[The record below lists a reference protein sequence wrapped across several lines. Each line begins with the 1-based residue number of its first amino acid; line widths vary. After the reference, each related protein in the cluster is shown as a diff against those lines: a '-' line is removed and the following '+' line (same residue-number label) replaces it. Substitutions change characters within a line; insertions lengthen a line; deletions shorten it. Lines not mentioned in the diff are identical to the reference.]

1 MLNTALTFTGWLH
14 KDDTIRL
21 VQDKRSSTFTLW
33 PFYATFWGGEKLH
46 PSWRGILERR
56 GMRLLYHIL
65 PGSDM
70 FEESG
75 RAWHCA
81 CPEPFL
87 QFWAM
92 WWWERPAACGPQL
105 AFPRMS
111 WAEWGLCVGDAPYAA
126 QSWQE
131 QPQCLSLSIMAKIG
145 LWKISGL
152 GSALRRGVA
161 GAVAVCLAGRVH
173 ACVPTLH
180 SDNPEVSQALVW
192 WGQRGRQWAQDTV
205 LRKQPASASTAL
217 FPHAGPLA
225 AGVAILVVQTSSSL
239 QSKRSSA
246 L

>member
-56 GMRLLYHIL
+56 GMRLLYHVL
-65 PGSDM
+65 PGSGM

-111 WAEWGLCVGDAPYAA
+111 WAEWGLFVGDAPYPA

-131 QPQCLSLSIMAKIG
+131 QPQCLSLSIMAKMVSG
-145 LWKISGL
+145 RSAGCGQLWEGGWLGQLLSIWLVGWMHVSPPCTAITLRCPRPWCDGDSVGGSGP
-152 GSALRRGVA
+152 RTQ
-161 GAVAVCLAGRVH
+161 CW
-173 ACVPTLH
+173 
-180 SDNPEVSQALVW
+180 E
-192 WGQRGRQWAQDTV
+192 
-205 LRKQPASASTAL
+205 
-217 FPHAGPLA
+217 
-225 AGVAILVVQTSSSL
+225 SSL
-239 QSKRSSA
+239 PLQAQHFSPV
-246 L
+246 LGHLQQG